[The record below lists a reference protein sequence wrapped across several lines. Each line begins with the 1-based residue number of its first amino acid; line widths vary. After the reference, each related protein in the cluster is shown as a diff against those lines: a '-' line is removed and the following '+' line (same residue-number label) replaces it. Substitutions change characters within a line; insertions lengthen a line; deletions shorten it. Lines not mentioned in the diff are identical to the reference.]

1 LDVFFKNSSQ
11 AILKEGV
18 KVFKMNNVI
27 IGSVKG
33 VDRVLKRRLLKLL
46 IAVILLLL
54 FLFAYVFKS
63 ASEVEIE
70 GDVFSVDGGQTEL

>member
-1 LDVFFKNSSQ
+1 MGKFF
-11 AILKEGV
+11 
-18 KVFKMNNVI
+18 
-27 IGSVKG
+27 
-33 VDRVLKRRLLKLL
+33 RVLKRRLLKLL